1 MEQLKPLTSLRFFA
15 ALWVVLFTYVH
26 ELNMPV
32 TLGLFQKGYLGVD
45 LFFILSGFIL
55 SYVYLEKFGEG
66 RFEYGKFVTLRLAR
80 IYPLH
85 LATLG
90 FTLLLILAAAI
101 KGVTLD
107 ANVGNWAALP
117 AHLTLTQAWGLA
129 PSASFNHASWSI
141 SAEWLAYL
149 GFPVV
154 AAAAWPLRHRPIY
167 AVVLAIVLM
176 IAIHMLFAAFAGFP
190 LTHATFQWGALRIVP
205 CFLFGS
211 ALYLAWQAGAVRNPR
226 IALAGTL
233 VGTAI
238 VIAAASVSNGDSM
251 VDTLI
256 VITLGFTLLS
266 VAGLN
271 QNGVMGNRALV
282 YLGEISFATYM
293 IYVPWKWV
301 YLKAAKAVLGLGE
314 QPLPLL
320 WWGIGLVALVPLS
333 ALAHHLVER
342 PGRTL
347 VRLLGERLVNKMT
360 YKPVKIR

>member
-1 MEQLKPLTSLRFFA
+1 MDQIKPLTSLRFFA
-15 ALWVVLFTYVH
+15 ALWVVVFTYVH
-26 ELNMPV
+26 EVSLPF
-32 TLGLFQKGYLGVD
+32 TSGFIDKGYLGVD

-55 SYVYLEKFGEG
+55 SYVYLEAFGEG
-66 RFEYGKFVTLRLAR
+66 RFDYGKFIVHRLAR

-117 AHLTLTQAWGLA
+117 AHLTLTQAWGFA
-129 PSASFNHASWSI
+129 PTASFNHASWSI

-149 GFPVV
+149 SFPLV
-154 AAAAWPLRHRPIY
+154 AMAAWPLRTRPVY
-167 AVVLAIVLM
+167 ALLLAIVLVV
-176 IAIHMLFAAFAGFP
+176 AIHMLFAAFVGFP

-211 ALYLAWQAGAVRNPR
+211 ALYLAWRAGAVRNRR
-226 IALAGTL
+226 IALFGTL
-233 VGTAI
+233 LGMLI
-238 VIAAASVSNGDSM
+238 VFAAASASHGGNM
-251 VDTLI
+251 IDTLI
-256 VITLGFTLLS
+256 VIALGFTLLS

-271 QNGVMGNRALV
+271 PDGVMGNRALV

-301 YLKAAKAVLGLGE
+301 YLKGAKALLHLDNE
-314 QPLPLL
+314 PLPLL
-320 WWGIGLVALVPLS
+320 WWLVGLAALVPLS
-333 ALAHHLVER
+333 ALAHHLVELPCR
-342 PGRTL
+342 KL
-347 VRLLGERLVNKMT
+347 VRVWGERLVNKLN